1 MAEGR
6 LYITTPI
13 YYVNDQPHIGHTYTT
28 VLADVLARYHRLF
41 GYEVKF
47 MTGTDEHGQK
57 VQQSALARGLSPQ
70 QQCDEYSQR
79 FKEMWSLFEIVYD
92 RFIRTTE
99 EDHKR
104 TVQALLQK
112 LYDQGDIFKHTYTG
126 WYNVSDEMFI
136 SESDVTEEGKQ
147 SGRII
152 QVSEENYFFR
162 LSKYQDWLARY
173 INEENPDFI
182 QPESRRN
189 EVLGLLRQPVN
200 DLCISRPKSRLSWGI
215 EMPFDPD
222 YVTYVWVDALINY
235 ISGIG
240 WPDSPE
246 FSYWWPDALH
256 LIGKDILKPHGFF
269 WPILLH
275 AAGVGLPKKLLAH
288 GWWTRGG
295 QKEAK
300 TVTKALA
307 AQAPVRHIREMAT
320 DYGVGSI
327 RYFLIREMTPGM
339 DQDYSEEMIV
349 TRLNSDLA
357 NDLGNLVSRV
367 TKLVRQ
373 NFNSLVPAEKD
384 CETDPRGQEL
394 IALANGLSDQV
405 RTHVIDLKP
414 NLAVDA
420 LIRYV
425 RSLNVYLTEC
435 EPWSRVKQGD
445 LGKRQAAFCLVV
457 ALKGLY
463 RVAVLL
469 HPVMPR
475 KMEALLASLG
485 CSIEKDGL
493 NGQFLARDFPEA
505 GTTVPGGDPL
515 FPRIDWKA
523 IEQKIQA
530 LTPIAPEQP
539 KGKAGNDASLIS
551 IDQFR
556 QLDLRVAEVLEAE
569 KVPKADKL
577 LKLKIRIGEEVRQI
591 VAGVAEFYRPEE
603 MIGKKI
609 IVVANLE
616 PAAIRGLES
625 RGMLLAARE
634 GNQLTL
640 LTLENQSIASGSK
653 VS

>member
-1 MAEGR
+1 MAAGR
-6 LYITTPI
+6 LFITTPI

-41 GYEVKF
+41 GYEVRF
-47 MTGTDEHGQK
+47 LTGTDEHGQK
-57 VQQSALARGLSPQ
+57 VQQSALARGLTPQ

-79 FKEMWSLFEIVYD
+79 FKAMWSTFEISYD

-99 EDHKR
+99 PDHKR
-104 TVQALLQK
+104 TVQSLLQK
-112 LYDQGDIFKHTYTG
+112 LYDQGDIYKHTYTG
-126 WYNVSDEMFI
+126 WYNVADEMFI
-136 SESDVTEEGKQ
+136 SDSDVTEEGKQ
-147 SGRII
+147 AGRII
-152 QVSEENYFFR
+152 QFSEENYFFR
-162 LSKYQDWLARY
+162 LSKYQDWLVRY
-173 INEENPDFI
+173 LSEENPGFI
-182 QPESRRN
+182 EPESRGN

-215 EMPFDPD
+215 EMPFDSE

-240 WPDSPE
+240 WPDSPD
-246 FSYWWPDALH
+246 FSYWWPHTLH

-295 QKEAK
+295 QKESK
-300 TVTKALA
+300 TVTRALA
-307 AQAPVRHIREMAT
+307 AQAPVRHIREMAA
-320 DYGVGSI
+320 DYGVDPI
-327 RYFLIREMTPGM
+327 RYYLTREMTPGM

-373 NFNSLVPAEKD
+373 NFDSKVPLEME
-384 CETDPRGQEL
+384 CEQDQRGQEL
-394 IALANGLSDQV
+394 LTQAQILVDQV
-405 RTHVIDLKP
+405 RAQVVDLKP

-435 EPWSRVKQGD
+435 EPWSRVKQGED
-445 LGKRQAAFCLVV
+445 GRRQAAFCLVV
-457 ALKGLY
+457 ALQGLY

-485 CSIEKDGL
+485 CPIEKDGL
-493 NGQFLARDFPEA
+493 TDQCLTHDFPQA

-515 FPRIDWKA
+515 FPRIDWKLIEEKLEA
-523 IEQKIQA
+523 ITPAAPDQQKGVAQQEVN
-530 LTPIAPEQP
+530 LVP
-539 KGKAGNDASLIS
+539 

-556 QLDLRVAEVLEAE
+556 QIDLRVAEVLEAE

-577 LKLKIRIGEEVRQI
+577 LKLKIRIGADVRQI
-591 VAGVAEFYRPEE
+591 VAGVAEYYRPEQ

-616 PAAIRGLES
+616 PAKIRGLES
-625 RGMLLAARE
+625 RGMLLAARD
-634 GNQLTL
+634 GDQLTL
-640 LTLENQSIASGSK
+640 LTLENLEIASGSK